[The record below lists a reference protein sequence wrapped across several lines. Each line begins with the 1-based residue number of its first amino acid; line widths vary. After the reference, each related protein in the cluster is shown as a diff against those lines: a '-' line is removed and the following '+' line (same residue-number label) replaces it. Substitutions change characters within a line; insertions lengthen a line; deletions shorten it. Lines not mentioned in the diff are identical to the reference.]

1 MMTEQICVARP
12 IQPNHLA
19 KPPNILLYSLS
30 RLVAQRMAYMC
41 AFAFCYEGSKLRA
54 PVLLLHIK
62 IKCVQKVNIV

>member
-1 MMTEQICVARP
+1 
-12 IQPNHLA
+12 
-19 KPPNILLYSLS
+19 
-30 RLVAQRMAYMC
+30 VAQRMAYMC